1 MPDAQR
7 NAGIDGGGFLERRD
21 LLKRREFMTLLGGA
35 GVAGILGARVRTVHA
50 QQAAPTPLAV
60 TELRAGLHLISGAG
74 GNVVAR
80 SSQGGLLL
88 VDSGS
93 AESATALSALL
104 RERFAAAQATLLFNT
119 HWHPDH
125 TGGNDALVGERP
137 VTIVA
142 HENTRLWMST
152 EFDVEWEDKHY
163 ERRARASWPNKTFFT
178 SDKQPLTV
186 EVGGETIRYGHLL
199 EAHTDGDLYVQF
211 PDSNVIVAGGAV
223 TAGRYPLIDYITGG
237 WIGGMADA
245 ATKLLG
251 MMDAETLVVPDL
263 GPVQR
268 RADLEAQVTMLQ
280 TVRERIEAI
289 ALQGR
294 GVEDMVAEAITK
306 EFDARYAGDP
316 ARFIEHAY
324 ESMWWSR
331 LRGIVA

>member
-7 NAGIDGGGFLERRD
+7 IGGHGGGD
-21 LLKRREFMTLLGGA
+21 LLKRRDRLQRREFLSLLGGI
-35 GVAGILGARVRTVHA
+35 GVAGVTAGRARA
-50 QQAAPTPLAV
+50 QAAPQPLTM
-60 TELRAGLHLISGAG
+60 TELRSGLQLITGAG

-80 SSQGGLLL
+80 ATGDGLVL

-93 AESATALSALL
+93 ADRAAALRSLL
-104 RERFAAAQATLLFNT
+104 RERLGAAPVTVLFNT
-119 HWHPDH
+119 HWHLDH
-125 TGGNDALVGERP
+125 TGGNEALVGERAA
-137 VTIVA
+137 TIVA

-152 EFDVEWEDKHY
+152 EFDVEWGNRHY
-163 ERRARASWPNKTFFT
+163 ERRARESWPNKTFFT
-178 SDKQPLTV
+178 SDKQPLML
-186 EVGGETIRYGHLL
+186 ELGGEPISYGHLL
-199 EAHTDGDLYVQF
+199 EAHTDGDIYVRF
-211 PDSNVIVAGGAV
+211 PASNVIVAGGAV

-245 ATKLLG
+245 ATKLIG
-251 MMDAETLVVPDL
+251 MMDAETLVVPDS

-294 GVEDMVAEAITK
+294 GIEDMVAEAITK
-306 EFDARYAGDP
+306 DFDARYAGDP
-316 ARFIEHAY
+316 AKFIEHAY

>member
-1 MPDAQR
+1 LR
-7 NAGIDGGGFLERRD
+7 
-21 LLKRREFMTLLGGA
+21 RREFMSLLGGI
-35 GVAGILGARVRTVHA
+35 GVAGALGSSRA
-50 QQAAPTPLAV
+50 QSPPASLTA
-60 TELRAGLHLISGAG
+60 TELRGGLQLIAGAG

-80 SSQGGLLL
+80 ADQGALLL

-93 AESATALSALL
+93 PESTTALRTLL
-104 RERFAAAQATLLFNT
+104 DERFGAAPVAVLFNT
-119 HWHPDH
+119 HWHLDH
-125 TGGNDALVGERP
+125 TGGNEALIGQRAA
-137 VTIVA
+137 TIVA

-152 EFDVEWEDKHY
+152 EFDVEWENKHY

-178 SDKQPLTV
+178 SDRQPLSI
-186 EVGGETIRYGHLL
+186 EFGGEEVSYGHLL
-199 EAHTDGDLYVQF
+199 EAHTDGDLYVRF
-211 PDSNVIVAGGAV
+211 LERNVIVAGGAV

-237 WIGGMADA
+237 WIGGMAEA
-245 ATKLLG
+245 TTKLLG
-251 MMDAETLVVPDL
+251 MMDAETLVVPDS

-280 TVRERIEAI
+280 TVRERIEGI

-306 EFDARYAGDP
+306 EFDARYVGDSTK
-316 ARFIEHAY
+316 FIEHAY

>member
-1 MPDAQR
+1 M
-7 NAGIDGGGFLERRD
+7 
-21 LLKRREFMTLLGGA
+21 KRRRFISLLGGA
-35 GVAGILGARVRTVHA
+35 GAAGLLGGRELSLRA
-50 QQAAPTPLAV
+50 QTAPGPLAM
-60 TELRAGLHLISGAG
+60 TELRSGLQLVTGAG

-80 SSQGGLLL
+80 AGTDGLTL

-93 AESATALSALL
+93 PESATALRKALTERLGSAPV
-104 RERFAAAQATLLFNT
+104 TTLFNT
-119 HWHPDH
+119 HWHLDH
-125 TGGNDALVGERP
+125 TGGNDALVEGHDA
-137 VTIVA
+137 TIIA

-152 EFDVEWEDKHY
+152 EFDVEWEEKHY
-163 ERRARASWPNKTFFT
+163 ERRGRASWPNKTFFS

-186 EVGGETIRYGHLL
+186 DLGEKITYGHLS
-199 EAHTDGDLYVQF
+199 EAHTDGDIYVQF
-211 PDSNVIVAGGAV
+211 PDTNVIVAGGAV

-245 ATKLLG
+245 TTKLLG

-268 RADLEAQVTMLQ
+268 RADLEAQVKMLQ
-280 TVRERIEAI
+280 TVRERIEGI

-294 GVEDMVAEAITK
+294 GIEDMVAEAITK
-306 EFDARYAGDP
+306 DFDARYAGDP
-316 ARFIEHAY
+316 AKFIEHAY

>member
-1 MPDAQR
+1 
-7 NAGIDGGGFLERRD
+7 
-21 LLKRREFMTLLGGA
+21 LKGREILQRREFMSLLGA
-35 GVAGILGARVRTVHA
+35 VGVAAFGARPGSLRA
-50 QQAAPTPLAV
+50 QQAPSSLTM
-60 TELRAGLHLISGAG
+60 TELRAGLQLISGAG

-80 SSQGGLLL
+80 ADQGALLL

-93 AESATALSALL
+93 PESATTLRKLL
-104 RERFAAAQATLLFNT
+104 DERFEAAPVAVLFNT
-119 HWHPDH
+119 HWHLDH
-125 TGGNDALVGERP
+125 TGGNEALVGEHAA
-137 VTIVA
+137 TIVA

-152 EFDVEWEDKHY
+152 EFDVEWEGKHY
-163 ERRARASWPNKTFFT
+163 ERRARASWPNKTFFS
-178 SDKQPLTV
+178 SDKQPLTL
-186 EVGGETIRYGHLL
+186 EFGGEEISYGHLL
-199 EAHTDGDLYVQF
+199 EAHTDGDLYVRF
-211 PDSNVIVAGGAV
+211 PERNVIVAGGAV

-251 MMDAETLVVPDL
+251 MMDAETLVVPDS
-263 GPVQR
+263 GPCQR

-280 TVRERIEAI
+280 TVRERIEGI

-306 EFDARYAGDP
+306 EFDTRYAGDS
-316 ARFIEHAY
+316 AKFIEHAY

>member
-7 NAGIDGGGFLERRD
+7 NAGITEGTYLKRRD
-21 LLKRREFMTLLGGA
+21 LLKRREFMSLLGGV
-35 GVAGILGARVRTVHA
+35 GVAGALGARARLVHA
-50 QQAAPTPLAV
+50 QQTSLAV

-80 SSQGGLLL
+80 SATGAVVL

-93 AESATALSALL
+93 ADSATALRALL
-104 RERFAAAQATLLFNT
+104 SERFTAAPVTILFNT

-125 TGGNDALVGERP
+125 TGGNDTLVGDRP
-137 VTIVA
+137 ATIVA

-163 ERRARASWPNKTFFT
+163 ERRARESWPNKTFFT

-186 EVGGETIRYGHLL
+186 EFGGEAIRYGHLL
-199 EAHTDGDLYVQF
+199 EAHTDGDIYVQF
-211 PDSNVIVAGGAV
+211 PDSNVIVAGGVV

-245 ATKLLG
+245 TTKLLG

-280 TVRERIEAI
+280 TVRERIEGI

-306 EFDARYAGDP
+306 EFDARYAGDS